1 MRNKTR
7 EQLLIRVINLLDD
20 AELGERQGTIS
31 DLLHSARRACRERN
45 DFSSGQHALNALS
58 QLRKARNSLRVAGA
72 SEHVLTPL
80 EYALELLLPVCEDA
94 QSDHRVLTL
103 AYSPVWRVLLLLLLL
118 LLPFGVMLTAE
129 AVVWIARYLQHI

>member
-58 QLRKARNSLRVAGA
+58 QLRKARNSGA

-118 LLPFGVMLTAE
+118 LLPFGVMLAAE